1 MRGRQSGPVVDFL
14 CTL

>member
-1 MRGRQSGPVVDFL
+1 MIRVSVDFL